1 MKQTTYVTSFEITV
15 PLDASCVCRHTSPLQ
30 KLRLA
35 PRYLPLPPIHKS
47 PIAVVV
53 VVTLPVAKPI
63 PPTVTRFEAETRYH
77 GGFVIGV
84 TERYLS
90 PSPAP
95 HSGVRVAG
103 LGGAAV
109 TRRCC
114 SRKPPR
120 GKAVSEVFNG
130 VPGNSR
136 RGRPTRRRCV
146 VQNTRSKQRPSIIE
160 RIGSIFSSM
169 VLFCRL

>member
-1 MKQTTYVTSFEITV
+1 MPTAAPRIHAPRRPHECVYPAIGEPKWYRYGQAPRYHPPTVAYECQVKQTTYVTSFEITV

-109 TRRCC
+109 T
-114 SRKPPR
+114 
-120 GKAVSEVFNG
+120 G
-130 VPGNSR
+130 
-136 RGRPTRRRCV
+136 
-146 VQNTRSKQRPSIIE
+146 
-160 RIGSIFSSM
+160 
-169 VLFCRL
+169 